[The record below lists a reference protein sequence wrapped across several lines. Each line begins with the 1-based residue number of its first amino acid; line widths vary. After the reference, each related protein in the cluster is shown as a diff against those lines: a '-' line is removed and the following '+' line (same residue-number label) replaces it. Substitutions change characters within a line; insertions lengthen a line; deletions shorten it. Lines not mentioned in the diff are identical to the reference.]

1 MPEVAPEDQ
10 EIVRVHEWVKDQIIT
25 DPNKGR
31 HLNYMA
37 VKMVMD
43 LYGIRDQKRCF
54 EQVVKLFKHFL
65 ATD

>member
-10 EIVRVHEWVKDQIIT
+10 EIVRVYQHVQGQVIAGSDK
-25 DPNKGR
+25 R
-31 HLNYMA
+31 MHLNYMA

-54 EQVVKLFKHFL
+54 EQVVKLFKHFD
-65 ATD
+65 T

>member
-10 EIVRVHEWVKDQIIT
+10 EIVRVYQMVQGQIIT
-25 DPNKGR
+25 EPDKAR

-54 EQVVKLFKHFL
+54 EQVVKLFKHFD
-65 ATD
+65 T